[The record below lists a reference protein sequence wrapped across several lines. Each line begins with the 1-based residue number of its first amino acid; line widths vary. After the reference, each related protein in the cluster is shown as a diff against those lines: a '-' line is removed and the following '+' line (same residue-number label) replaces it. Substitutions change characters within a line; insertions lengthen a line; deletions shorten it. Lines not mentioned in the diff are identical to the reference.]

1 MADAGQRLPSSIAPN
16 LLEQQFE
23 AMAPNQRWVADFTFI
38 WTHEG
43 WLYFAVVLDLFSR
56 LVVGWSMSS
65 RMTAQLVP
73 DVLVMAVWRRAKP
86 EPLLHHSD
94 QGNQF
99 ASEHFQ
105 RLLADRG
112 ITRSMCGAGDV
123 WDNTAMESFSSSL
136 KIGRMNRRVPDYPF
150 HDRAIRVT

>member
-38 WTHEG
+38 
-43 WLYFAVVLDLFSR
+43 
-56 LVVGWSMSS
+56 
-65 RMTAQLVP
+65 MTAQLVP